1 MGAEARRLHTP
12 TAHCRDRPGVIDK
25 IYTADDSPE
34 ALRALGIEVL
44 SGTAT
49 FVDADTLSVDGQP
62 IVANKG
68 VVLATGASPAPAKIS
83 GLEGVPHLTYEGVFE
98 LEAVPRRLTVVGS
111 GPVGCELA
119 QAFSRL
125 GATVTLVGPSLLKGE
140 EPEAGA
146 TLGALHAGST
156 PAPAL
161 AALALTLVLK
171 PSQGACSRRRG
182 CATC

>member
-62 IVANKG
+62 IVADKG
-68 VVLATGASPAPAKIS
+68 VVLATGAGPAPAKIT
-83 GLEGVPHLTYEGVFE
+83 GLEVCHRG
-98 LEAVPRRLTVVGS
+98 LEP
-111 GPVGCELA
+111 
-119 QAFSRL
+119 
-125 GATVTLVGPSLLKGE
+125 
-140 EPEAGA
+140 
-146 TLGALHAGST
+146 
-156 PAPAL
+156 
-161 AALALTLVLK
+161 
-171 PSQGACSRRRG
+171 
-182 CATC
+182 